1 MTPPY
6 RLDQLARSV
15 APNHIIPDHLVPERS
30 GAVAWWSNIKRE
42 GEWTLPRIFRS
53 FTFMGN
59 VEIDLRQ
66 AHLGAGTSEME
77 VNCVMGS
84 ITITVP
90 PEIRVLCDGHG
101 MLGSF
106 DVVREG
112 NTTPPPDA
120 PTVRITGTAYM
131 GSIEIKVIDPNAPTW
146 AEKLKTGWASL
157 KA

>member
-1 MTPPY
+1 MTPPN
-6 RLDQLARSV
+6 RIEQPPQQLALSHV
-15 APNHIIPDHLVPERS
+15 IPDNLVPERS

-42 GEWTLPRIFRS
+42 GEWILPRIFRS

-90 PEIRVLCDGHG
+90 PEIRVICDGHG
-101 MLGSF
+101 MIGSF
-106 DVVREG
+106 DVQREG

-120 PTVRITGTAYM
+120 PTVHITGTAYF

-146 AEKLKTGWASL
+146 TEKLKSSWSSL
-157 KA
+157 KG